1 MCSYLRPILSL
12 QSIIRIGGRSES
24 LTMQSLGIADARKSV
39 RFSRSP
45 EQYAALASMK
55 TSIQGLKSGFAQSR
69 VFRDE
74 TAPFHNCTLARLSS
88 ILGQIAPRGGDIVAD
103 LIQR

>member
-1 MCSYLRPILSL
+1 M

-39 RFSRSP
+39 RFSRSL
-45 EQYAALASMK
+45 EQYAALGSMK
-55 TSIQGLKSGFAQSR
+55 TSIQGLKAGFAQSR
-69 VFRDE
+69 IFRDE
-74 TAPFHNCTLARLSS
+74 TAPFPNCTLARLSS
-88 ILGQIAPRGGDIVAD
+88 ILGQIVSGGDDIVAD